1 MNNKKQTMFKLRSQG
16 MTYQEIADVVGCSK
30 SYVGSILSKSDKSK
44 FRTITPKDC
53 VYVGIRNWMNEN
65 KISKAEL
72 CRMIYGYVHPV
83 SNNRLA
89 AIYKGHGCTK
99 ETIDMIL
106 AATGLTYEEAFKT
119 EDDSSAED

>member
-1 MNNKKQTMFKLRSQG
+1 MNNKKEKMVELRKQG
-16 MTYQEIADVVGCSK
+16 MTYQEIADIFGCSK
-30 SYVGSILSKSDKSK
+30 SYVGSLLSKSKECQ

-65 KISKAEL
+65 KISKSGL
-72 CRMIYGYVHPV
+72 CRMVYGYVHPV

-106 AATGLTYEEAFKT
+106 AATGLTYEEAFKMDG
-119 EDDSSAED
+119 EDNG